1 MDVWPCD
8 GLAPIQ
14 KGYCNTP
21 SYFIKWKPEK
31 QSLALNAELQKTIWR
46 CFIVILI
53 KFDAIIFFFYIF
65 WRSRSL
71 DPKTVI
77 AVAVLVCATILWML
91 IGHIQQ
97 FILRSLLQYKA
108 FLYEPRGYVKFSSW
122 LDFKKN
128 ARLFER
134 QGIYHKSYLLGTL
147 FFYVSNWRRDHH
159 FTWSSEPHEGLATCS
174 AKGVPYFLSYFKA
187 LSIGLAP
194 GIEPATFRSALKCS
208 TDWATLARSVSVLS
222 DYESNILGKFC
233 D

>member
-1 MDVWPCD
+1 MET
-8 GLAPIQ
+8 G
-14 KGYCNTP
+14 N
-21 SYFIKWKPEK
+21 
-31 QSLALNAELQKTIWR
+31 QSLALNAELQKTLER

-97 FILRSLLQYKA
+97 FILRNLLQYKA

-128 ARLFER
+128 APLFE
-134 QGIYHKSYLLGTL
+134 
-147 FFYVSNWRRDHH
+147 
-159 FTWSSEPHEGLATCS
+159 C
-174 AKGVPYFLSYFKA
+174 
-187 LSIGLAP
+187 
-194 GIEPATFRSALKCS
+194 
-208 TDWATLARSVSVLS
+208 
-222 DYESNILGKFC
+222 
-233 D
+233 